1 MKGIELKD
9 AIVVV
14 TQATDAVGGATA
26 EAFAREGAKL
36 VLAGRDTHLLRQIA
50 ARCRDLGAEAL
61 TVEADIADTAA
72 TRRLVNAARAFEG
85 RIDVWVSRTD
95 AEDRDGMTPDVKA
108 VIPIFVKQKRGVLI
122 NMTPHSLPMTVRAPL
137 SARRDIHLCDFDAGS
152 APDAARVAPRIAQRI
167 VDLVRAPRQKVLFG
181 ANDDLVESALKAG
194 AAFGMT
200 AMAALGSLTAA
211 LQSAKFG

>member
-9 AIVVV
+9 SVVVV
-14 TQATDAVGGATA
+14 TRATDAVGRATA

-36 VLAGRDTHLLRQIA
+36 VLAGRDTYVLRQIA
-50 ARCRDLGAEAL
+50 ARCWDLGAETL

-72 TRRLVNAARAFEG
+72 TRRLVNAARAFDG
-85 RIDVWVSRTD
+85 HIDAWISRTD

-108 VIPIFVKQKRGVLI
+108 VIPIFIRQKRGVLI
-122 NMTPHSLPMTVRAPL
+122 NMTPHRLPMTVRAPL
-137 SARRDIHLCDFDAGS
+137 SARRDIHLCDVDAG
-152 APDAARVAPRIAQRI
+152 PDADASKVAQMIVGLVHAPR
-167 VDLVRAPRQKVLFG
+167 PKVLFG
-181 ANDDLVESALKAG
+181 ANDDLVERALKAG

-211 LQSAKFG
+211 LQAAKFG